1 MMKKELIA
9 ELFNKF
15 ESACYIYKNVEC
27 WSARELQEILNYS
40 KWENFVNVIDK
51 SKNAC
56 SNAGEAVPDH
66 FADIRKMVD
75 LGSTAK
81 REIEDIALTRYACYL
96 IAQNGDPAKNEVAF
110 AQTYFAVQTRKQEII
125 EKRLLDVA
133 RVSARV
139 KLSKTEKKLSGI
151 IYERGVDEQGF
162 ALIRSKGDEAL
173 FGGLTTQMM
182 KHKMGV
188 PDKRPLADFL
198 PTLTIKAKDF
208 ATELT
213 SHNVIEKDLRGK
225 DQITTEHV
233 DNNKAV
239 RKILKERGV
248 KPENLPPA
256 EDVKKVQRRLNSDN
270 KKVLKDVKKVKGK
283 KKK

>member
-1 MMKKELIA
+1 MKKELIS

-15 ESACYIYKNVEC
+15 EGACYIYKNVEC

-40 KWENFVNVIDK
+40 KWENFLNVIEK

-75 LGSTAK
+75 LGSSAK

-133 RVSARV
+133 RVSARE

-151 IYERGVDEQGF
+151 IYERGVDEHGF

-188 PDKRPLADFL
+188 PHKRPLADFL

-213 SHNVIEKDLRGK
+213 SHNVVEKDLKGK
-225 DQITTEHV
+225 EQITTEHV

-248 KPENLPPA
+248 QPENLPAA
-256 EDVKKVQRRLNSDN
+256 EDVKKVQRRLDSDN